1 MKDISYVCVELP
13 IKDTYIEALKFKN
26 IYKTFYRFSTKNE
39 ALKLYYELRN
49 TIENE
54 MEITE
59 RSSDINNYRELID
72 YSKIFQNGER
82 LIKIVKEYKLYHDF
96 IDGVL
101 KDILFSEK
109 YYNYIL
115 PD

>member
-13 IKDTYIEALKFKN
+13 IKDTYIEVLTFKN

-39 ALKLYYELRN
+39 ALKLYYALRN

-59 RSSDINNYRELID
+59 RSSDINDYRELID
-72 YSKIFQNGER
+72 YSKIF
-82 LIKIVKEYKLYHDF
+82 
-96 IDGVL
+96 
-101 KDILFSEK
+101 
-109 YYNYIL
+109 
-115 PD
+115 